1 MNKKLL
7 AGLLLLTTFTGI
19 AWMAFSSFAGHKER
33 RTQEALRAAR
43 LASVPS
49 LPFSDLSGT
58 SRTLDEVSRVEP
70 LVLVLFNSECGFCQ
84 HEIAEVS
91 ENIELLSESQL
102 IFLSTEPREVI
113 QAFAQTYPLYTNE
126 NVIFGHVELESLLDV
141 FTEVSFPNIFL
152 YDAQGDFLR
161 EFKGEVRVGLLQ
173 EVIRGVDQE
182 NIQT

>member
-19 AWMAFSSFAGHKER
+19 AWMAFSSVAGYKER
-33 RTQEALRAAR
+33 KTQEALRAKRFATIP
-43 LASVPS
+43 A
-49 LPFSDLSGT
+49 LPFSDLKGAST
-58 SRTLDEVSRVEP
+58 TLDEVAIFEP

-84 HEIAEVS
+84 YEIAEIS
-91 ENIELLSESQL
+91 KNIGLLADSQL

-113 QAFAQTYPLYTNE
+113 QAFAQTYPLYANE
-126 NVIFGHVELESLLDV
+126 NVIFGQVELGSLLEV

-152 YDAQGDFLR
+152 FDAQGDFLR

-173 EVIRGVDQE
+173 EVIRGDDQE
-182 NIQT
+182 NIQL